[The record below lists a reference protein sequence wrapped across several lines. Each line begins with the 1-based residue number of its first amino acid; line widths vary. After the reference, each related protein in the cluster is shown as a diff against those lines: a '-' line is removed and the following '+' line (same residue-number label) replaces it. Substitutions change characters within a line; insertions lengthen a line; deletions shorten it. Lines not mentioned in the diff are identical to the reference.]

1 MDIQAKPTFSATGSA
16 ASEVANHEVTVE
28 RTAAAFGL
36 SAAVTILFN
45 TVLAWVKDATPALND
60 LMKAATGHH
69 WRTHGIVDVVVFF
82 VLGYIF
88 LVQGSTKKITNGL
101 TIGLVISAVVAGAG
115 LAAWFF
121 LVCGCAPLRRTH
133 LWGPGIDAIPGPLFH
148 PGQSSR

>member
-1 MDIQAKPTFSATGSA
+1 MDAQSKSMSGAAGNVAPQAAGHEA
-16 ASEVANHEVTVE
+16 AVE

-36 SAAVTILFN
+36 AAAVTILFN
-45 TVLAWVKDATPALND
+45 TVLAWVKDATPALNN

-88 LVQGSTKKITNGL
+88 LTQGGTTKITNRL
-101 TIGLVISAVVAGAG
+101 TIGLAVSAVVAGAG

-121 LVCGCAPLRRTH
+121 LV
-133 LWGPGIDAIPGPLFH
+133 
-148 PGQSSR
+148 

>member
-1 MDIQAKPTFSATGSA
+1 MAIQAKTTFSATGGA
-16 ASEVANHEVTVE
+16 ASQAAGHEATVE

-36 SAAVTILFN
+36 AAAVTVVFN

-82 VLGYIF
+82 VLGYVF
-88 LVQGSTKKITNGL
+88 LMQGGTTKITNRL
-101 TIGLVISAVVAGAG
+101 TIGLAASAVIAGAG

-121 LVCGCAPLRRTH
+121 LV
-133 LWGPGIDAIPGPLFH
+133 
-148 PGQSSR
+148 